1 MARIGRSIF
10 NEWNDGDVIR
20 AKEYNREHEIIRTAI
35 NDNFERL
42 IKEVR
47 LLDKDGE
54 EIDVHT
60 LSDLVNFLSLQE
72 GDNIQFELDSE
83 NNVIKVSVIQG
94 EGSGLNADLLDGRHR
109 TYFATKTEHD
119 DLDRRF
125 EDHRTSTDH
134 DNRYIPREELEPY
147 LQSGDTLVH
156 YDVFVILESNRGD
169 GTFSYYDMFGEE
181 HIGELDE
188 EGRPIFELSAS
199 YSPGNNHIE
208 AYIDDT
214 LHRSSASGG
223 LIEIDETHVMLEE
236 PEENGTEITFR
247 YFQRVGMAEEYS
259 VSFGRDTPRPS
270 TGGTIWFKVVDG

>member
-35 NDNFERL
+35 NDNDTR
-42 IKEVR
+42 IR
-47 LLDKDGE
+47 N
-54 EIDVHT
+54 H
-60 LSDLVNFLSLQE
+60 Q
-72 GDNIQFELDSE
+72 
-83 NNVIKVSVIQG
+83 
-94 EGSGLNADLLDGRHR
+94 
-109 TYFATKTEHD
+109 HD
-119 DLDRRF
+119 D
-125 EDHRTSTDH
+125 
-134 DNRYIPREELEPY
+134 RYIPREELEPY

-169 GTFSYYDMFGEE
+169 GTFSYYDKSGEE
-181 HIGELDE
+181 YIGELDE

-214 LHRSSASGG
+214 LHRSPASGG
-223 LIEIDETHVMLEE
+223 LIEIDETHVMLDE
-236 PEENGTEITFR
+236 PKENGTEITFR

-259 VSFGRDTPRPS
+259 VSFGRNTPRPS